1 MQNEPASAR
10 NTSTIDG
17 TGTQDNGG
25 RVIDRTPLET
35 TTRRY
40 ATPSAGTYT
49 DENVLE
55 VKNRVQWGPIIAGVL
70 TALGTL
76 LLLTV
81 LGLAVGSSAFE
92 PGTDASDWGTGAGI
106 WGAISAILALFA
118 GGWVA
123 AKTAAVG
130 GKFSGLMNGL
140 MAGLATVLLLIWL
153 TTTGLSNVLGFLGNN
168 IADITSV
175 ASDTF
180 GVDVDDVT
188 NTDGATTGAD
198 VDAAADDAQASV
210 TNAATSEETYDRV
223 RDGAWGTFIA
233 LLLALGA
240 AAVGGLI
247 GSNRRADLVE
257 GTGRA

>member
-1 MQNEPASAR
+1 MRDDTTNAR
-10 NTSTIDG
+10 DTMTIDG
-17 TGTQDNGG
+17 TGTQGDGA
-25 RVIDRTPLET
+25 RVIERTPLVT

-40 ATPSAGTYT
+40 ADAYT
-49 DENVLE
+49 DEDVLE
-55 VKNRVQWGPIIAGVL
+55 VKNRVQWGPIVAGVL

-81 LGLAVGSSAFE
+81 LGLAVGASAFE

-123 AKTAAVG
+123 AKTAAVAG
-130 GKFSGLMNGL
+130 TFSGLMNGL

-180 GVDVDDVT
+180 GVDVDEAAGT
-188 NTDGATTGAD
+188 EGTTGAD
-198 VDAAADDAQASV
+198 VEAAADDAQASV
-210 TNAATSEETYDRV
+210 TDAANSEETYDRV
-223 RDGAWGTFIA
+223 ADGAWGTLVA

-247 GSNRRADLVE
+247 GSNRRVDLVA
-257 GTGRA
+257 GTGRD

>member
-1 MQNEPASAR
+1 MQND
-10 NTSTIDG
+10 TSSNRDTR
-17 TGTQDNGG
+17 TVNNPTTHDNGG
-25 RVIDRTPLET
+25 PVIDRTPLATT
-35 TTRRY
+35 TTRQY
-40 ATPSAGTYT
+40 AGTHT

-70 TALGTL
+70 TSLVTL
-76 LLLTV
+76 LLLTI

-106 WGAISAILALFA
+106 WGGISAILALFA

-130 GKFSGLMNGL
+130 GNFGGLMNGL
-140 MAGLATVLLLIWL
+140 MAGIATILLLIWL
-153 TTTGLSNVLGFLGNN
+153 TTTGLSNVLGFLGSN

-175 ASDTF
+175 ASETL
-180 GVDVDDVT
+180 GVDVDEAVG
-188 NTDGATTGAD
+188 TDGSTTGAD
-198 VDAAADDAQASV
+198 VDEAAADAEATV
-210 TNAATSEETYDRV
+210 TGAANSQETYDRV
-223 RDGAWGTFIA
+223 ADGAWGTLIA
-233 LLLALGA
+233 LVLAIGA
-240 AAVGGLI
+240 AAVGGLV